1 MILTKNKTLKEC
13 CPEVVVFSDFLI
25 ECEMA
30 VNQADLQS
38 DEFSTEDE
46 ELANEERKN
55 NQRNSR
61 ILNTNSVIKVKEKL
75 WRSNKV
81 SIKLNIL

>member
-1 MILTKNKTLKEC
+1 MILIKNKTLKEC
-13 CPEVVVFSDFLI
+13 CLEEVVFSDFLI

-75 WRSNKV
+75 
-81 SIKLNIL
+81 